1 MAEKEAVNSILQ
13 SVTEYAWNRQRECH
27 KAARNWWRDRRYDL
41 GMALDGEWTF
51 DFYTRKLRPPSLKEK
66 TEEEKQAEEVA

>member
-1 MAEKEAVNSILQ
+1 
-13 SVTEYAWNRQRECH
+13 
-27 KAARNWWRDRRYDL
+27 
-41 GMALDGEWTF
+41 MALDGEWTF